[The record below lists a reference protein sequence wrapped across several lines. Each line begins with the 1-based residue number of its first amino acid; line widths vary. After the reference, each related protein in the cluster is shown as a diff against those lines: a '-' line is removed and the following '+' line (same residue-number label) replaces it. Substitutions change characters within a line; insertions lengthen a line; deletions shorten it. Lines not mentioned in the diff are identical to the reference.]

1 MSLQTTLILTHDGAV
16 SIDGNYDT
24 YLEFE
29 ENNQKPVE
37 KEKKADT
44 RQRSQKLKFSYQEAK
59 DYETIEADIEALE
72 TEIAQCDADMA
83 ANSTDFVK
91 LNEIGKIKEALENQL
106 MEKMERWEY
115 LMEKAEQIAQQ
126 K

>member
-1 MSLQTTLILTHDGAV
+1 M
-16 SIDGNYDT
+16 
-24 YLEFE
+24 
-29 ENNQKPVE
+29 PE

-44 RQRSQKLKFSYQEAK
+44 RQRTAKLKFTYQENK
-59 DYETIEADIEALE
+59 EYETIETDIAALE
-72 TEIAQCDADMA
+72 QKIQQCDLDMA

-91 LNEIGKIKEALENQL
+91 LNQINQEKEQLEQQL
-106 MEKMERWEY
+106 LEKMERWEY